1 MTTIIVAPGQ
11 GSQSEGFLLPWIEQV
26 AGFRELLVSYSEYSG
41 LDLLE
46 MGTTATEEQIRDTAI
61 AQPLIVAAS
70 LASYRTMPAVHIDG
84 VAGHSVGEF
93 TAAAIARVLSDEQ
106 AMSLVSVRA
115 KAMAKAAAKVDTG
128 MAAVIGGDASEVATL
143 LDALEL
149 TGANH
154 NGAGQLVAAGLRAD
168 IAKLIENPPEKARVI
183 ELKVAGA
190 FHTSFMAEAQE
201 ELRIA
206 AGSVSP
212 NDPIIPLWSN
222 QAGQLVSS
230 GTEYLDLLIHQ
241 VSNPVRWDLVMQNFV
256 GMAATTVELSPAGVL
271 SGLLKRAVEDCR
283 PVPLRSPQDFE
294 KVSE

>member
-1 MTTIIVAPGQ
+1 LTTIIVAPGQ

-26 AGFRELLVSYSEYSG
+26 AGFRELVESYSEYSG

-46 MGTTATEEQIRDTAI
+46 MGTTATEEQIRDTAV

-70 LASYRTMPAVHIDG
+70 LASYRTMPAVQIDG
-84 VAGHSVGEF
+84 AAGHSVGEF
-93 TAAAIARVLSDEQ
+93 TAAAISGVLSDEQ

-115 KAMAKAAAKVDTG
+115 KAMAKAAAKVETG
-128 MAAVIGGDASEVATL
+128 MAAVIGGDAIEVARL

-154 NGAGQLVAAGLRAD
+154 NGAGQLVAAGLRTD
-168 IAKLIENPPEKARVI
+168 IAKLIENPPERARVI

-201 ELRIA
+201 ELRLA
-206 AGSVSP
+206 AGGVSP

-256 GMAATTVELSPAGVL
+256 GMAATTVELSPAGAL

-283 PVPLRSPQDFE
+283 TVPLRSPQDFE

>member
-1 MTTIIVAPGQ
+1 LTTIIVAPGQ
-11 GSQSEGFLLPWIEQV
+11 GAQSEGFLLPWIEQV
-26 AGFRELLVSYSEYSG
+26 AGFRELFESYSEYSG

-46 MGTTATEEQIRDTAI
+46 MGTTATEEQIRDTAV

-70 LASYRTMPAVHIDG
+70 LASYRTMPAVRIDG
-84 VAGHSVGEF
+84 AAGHSVGEF
-93 TAAAIARVLSDEQ
+93 TAAAISGVLSDEQ

-128 MAAVIGGDASEVATL
+128 MAAVIGGDAIEVATL

-154 NGAGQLVAAGLRAD
+154 NGAGQLVAAGLRTD

-212 NDPIIPLWSN
+212 NDPMMPLWSN